1 MSAAVFVET
10 LRRHVTH
17 AVFIAL
23 VVIVAAIAALI
34 GAFGGPPGFW
44 IGMVT
49 LSGLVIGCQ
58 LIGPEFSSG
67 TLQLVLAKPVNRS
80 WYVVSRFAGV
90 VAAIWIFFAVTAVAD
105 IGARSL
111 HYGSFDPTM
120 FALPFN
126 EAFSFLIVCALFA
139 FFGSFTR
146 SYVNVALYFLLQVA
160 VYAAG
165 GIVRRLEMSDT
176 AISPFVRE
184 HPAIRNFLIATTT
197 NLFPSAAETFDWRW
211 MLMVAS
217 NAAVVLLLACLV
229 FRNREVP
236 YGAD

>member
-1 MSAAVFVET
+1 VNAAVFVET
-10 LRRHVTH
+10 VRRHVTH
-17 AVFIAL
+17 SVFIAL
-23 VVIVAAIAALI
+23 LVIVASIAALV

-49 LSGLVIGCQ
+49 LAGIVIGCQ

-67 TLQLVLAKPVNRS
+67 TLQLILAKPVNRS
-80 WYVVSRFAGV
+80 AYVVSRFAGV
-90 VAAIWIFFAVTAVAD
+90 VAAIWIFFLVPAVAD
-105 IGARSL
+105 IGARSF
-111 HYGSFDPTM
+111 HRGAFDPSM
-120 FALPFN
+120 FALPVN

-146 SYVNVALYFLLQVA
+146 SYLNVALYFFLQVL

-165 GIVRRLEMSDT
+165 AIVRRIEMSDL
-176 AISPFVRE
+176 AISPFVRD
-184 HPAIRNFLIATTT
+184 HQGIKSSLIAITA
-197 NLFPSAAETFDWRW
+197 NLFPSAAEGFDGRW

-217 NAAVVLLLACLV
+217 NAAVVLLLACVV